1 MQNMDSY
8 ILHWWGWKL
17 SRVWFLKW
25 VCCVPPNIVSSRVS
39 PQHQSSAVTIS
50 LQKLTFSAFISFIT
64 LKRFKPTKHNISV
77 SITCSPSQRSKISN
91 VDTFMQEFDR
101 NYDSLTSPQKNH
113 TRKEYCCWTLKSP
126 SLIFEEPMMKESKNT
141 RLTILRQNSN
151 RSLQSADPRGAA
163 QMINYRLAAAAS
175 KKKDNYVPRLTIIIT
190 IIRHIPEN
198 FSLQFV
204 VCLFVGF
211 LQMLP
216 VQGGG
221 EEDLRRNSG
230 QVCLWQP
237 DTTQRYKWHRLVIIS
252 IENG

>member
-25 VCCVPPNIVSSRVS
+25 VCCVPPNIVSSPVS

-101 NYDSLTSPQKNH
+101 NYDSLTSPQKKSY
-113 TRKEYCCWTLKSP
+113 KERIL
-126 SLIFEEPMMKESKNT
+126 LLNVEEPISNIWRANDERIQEYSFDNFKTKLKQV
-141 RLTILRQNSN
+141 LTKCRSQGRGSDDQLQVSYNS
-151 RSLQSADPRGAA
+151 
-163 QMINYRLAAAAS
+163 
-175 KKKDNYVPRLTIIIT
+175 
-190 IIRHIPEN
+190 
-198 FSLQFV
+198 
-204 VCLFVGF
+204 
-211 LQMLP
+211 
-216 VQGGG
+216 
-221 EEDLRRNSG
+221 
-230 QVCLWQP
+230 
-237 DTTQRYKWHRLVIIS
+237 
-252 IENG
+252 

>member
-1 MQNMDSY
+1 MFYLTPHITPLCQELSTSVADLICLNALTPHIETIFLLLTIMIMQNMDSY

-151 RSLQSADPRGAA
+151 ISGPYKVQIPGA
-163 QMINYRLAAAAS
+163 RLRWS
-175 KKKDNYVPRLTIIIT
+175 
-190 IIRHIPEN
+190 
-198 FSLQFV
+198 
-204 VCLFVGF
+204 
-211 LQMLP
+211 
-216 VQGGG
+216 
-221 EEDLRRNSG
+221 
-230 QVCLWQP
+230 
-237 DTTQRYKWHRLVIIS
+237 TT
-252 IENG
+252 G

>member
-1 MQNMDSY
+1 MFDFWNEF
-8 ILHWWGWKL
+8 
-17 SRVWFLKW
+17 VVF
-25 VCCVPPNIVSSRVS
+25 PPNIVSSPVS

-175 KKKDNYVPRLTIIIT
+175 KKRQLCPTTNNNNNNNKA
-190 IIRHIPEN
+190 HSGEF
-198 FSLQFV
+198 FSSICCLL
-204 VCLFVGF
+204 VCGVSSNVAGS
-211 LQMLP
+211 
-216 VQGGG
+216 G
-221 EEDLRRNSG
+221 RRRRGS
-230 QVCLWQP
+230 
-237 DTTQRYKWHRLVIIS
+237 
-252 IENG
+252 